1 MAHLY
6 VRPATTSRL
15 YQIICSKGQ
24 LSCGSCIICSLALYP
39 DLNYLRTL
47 ITRHNKNDLYAT
59 RPRALGLTEIKMR
72 DCNNAPLW
80 DFVSVASR

>member
-24 LSCGSCIICSLALYP
+24 LSYAVVAVLFAAWLCI
-39 DLNYLRTL
+39 L
-47 ITRHNKNDLYAT
+47 IL
-59 RPRALGLTEIKMR
+59 II
-72 DCNNAPLW
+72 
-80 DFVSVASR
+80 